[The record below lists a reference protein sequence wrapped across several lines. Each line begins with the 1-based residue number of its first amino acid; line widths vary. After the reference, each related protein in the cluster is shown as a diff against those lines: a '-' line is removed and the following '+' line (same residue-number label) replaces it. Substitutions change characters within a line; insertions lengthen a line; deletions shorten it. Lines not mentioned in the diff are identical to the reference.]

1 MLHGNYPVTSMYLCM
16 LRMYCNV
23 YTIITATVSTK
34 FENLLFVKNF
44 EKLSIVS
51 VRILSSAA
59 VAYVAR
65 IGSPTGSW
73 NERRCSMYGSGS
85 SSYPWDRPRTNH

>member
-1 MLHGNYPVTSMYLCM
+1 MYA
-16 LRMYCNV
+16 MYRNV

-34 FENLLFVKNF
+34 FENLMFVNIF
-44 EKLSIVS
+44 EKLPIVS
-51 VRILSSAA
+51 VRIFSSAT

-65 IGSPTGSW
+65 IGGSW
-73 NERRCSMYGSGS
+73 DEKRCTMYGS